1 MHPYDHARSS
11 ARLHGGRWHDYYACH
26 AWFDATKVIQC
37 RFTHR
42 ALRHH
47 REALEE
53 AISVLGPTVRNS
65 DGAEI
70 GVRILGLQHL
80 DEDCGIVPDARDW
93 MVDLDAPDWL
103 PHDTP
108 DATKLAAASA
118 ERFGGEAEHYRLLHD
133 WFLATQSWC
142 DGVAHLLFRHHSF
155 GIFEAEARFG
165 PALDIGSDRFVPTR
179 VVAERHVQTIL
190 NRVPPAVDALRRI
203 KGARWMLQATSP
215 RKLGLD

>member
-53 AISVLGPTVRNS
+53 AISVLGPTVRN
-65 DGAEI
+65 
-70 GVRILGLQHL
+70 
-80 DEDCGIVPDARDW
+80 
-93 MVDLDAPDWL
+93 
-103 PHDTP
+103 
-108 DATKLAAASA
+108 
-118 ERFGGEAEHYRLLHD
+118 
-133 WFLATQSWC
+133 
-142 DGVAHLLFRHHSF
+142 
-155 GIFEAEARFG
+155 
-165 PALDIGSDRFVPTR
+165 
-179 VVAERHVQTIL
+179 
-190 NRVPPAVDALRRI
+190 VPPAVDALRRI
-203 KGARWMLQATSP
+203 KGARWMLQATSA